1 MPLCPKKWRYSISWC
16 FIGICTG
23 PCFPGRKPSALLI
36 RFVIRSSWSH
46 VARYLLRNSSSSSH
60 WLSLISISSS
70 ISKTKEVNL
79 CCVWKS
85 RYRLLLALVSYARV
99 RIKLR
104 CNNVASSSLSE
115 NCHLYECH
123 FWRKTYV
130 AFPILLNKCQQNLLV
145 DRGSRHHCHWDIAEQ
160 PRRMFRSW
168 DIQNGQKCWLC
179 RSELPR
185 TKLGRKQDRHTQR
198 QGGDNMIQ
206 AGARVVSSSQQVVR
220 DWWQCAVVAR
230 YSVWDTQH
238 R

>member
-1 MPLCPKKWRYSISWC
+1 MEVQHQLVFYRHLHGPMFPRKKTIC
-16 FIGICTG
+16 FADQVCDKIKLITCG
-23 PCFPGRKPSALLI
+23 PIFTKKL
-36 RFVIRSSWSH
+36 VI
-46 VARYLLRNSSSSSH
+46 SSSH
-60 WLSLISISSS
+60 WLLLISISSS

-85 RYRLLLALVSYARV
+85 RYRLLLALVSYTRV

-115 NCHLYECH
+115 TCHLYECH

-145 DRGSRHHCHWDIAEQ
+145 DRGSRHHCHWNIAEQ

-206 AGARVVSSSQQVVR
+206 AGAHVVSSSQQVVC